1 MAKIIK
7 KMIPVIIDT
16 REQTPFT
23 FIGFPVTT
31 KPGTLHTG
39 DYSIAG
45 FEETICIER
54 KSLGDLASCMTIG
67 RERFERELERMRS
80 MECAAVI
87 VEEPF
92 LNVTK
97 GNYRSKL
104 NVKSFEQSILSL
116 MFRHKVPF
124 LFGQSRRHA
133 ETICFNCL
141 RHFYNQKLPEGL
153 KIPYREYVYSDVN

>member
-1 MAKIIK
+1 
-7 KMIPVIIDT
+7 MIPIVVDT
-16 REQTPFT
+16 REQNPFV
-23 FIGFPVTT
+23 FIGFQAST
-31 KPGTLHTG
+31 KPATLHTG
-39 DYSIAG
+39 DYSIKG
-45 FEETICIER
+45 FEEKICIER

-92 LNVTK
+92 CNITK

-104 NVKSFEQSILSL
+104 NVKSFEQSILSF
-116 MFRHKVPF
+116 MFRYKVPF

-133 ETICFNCL
+133 EVIAFNCL

-153 KIPYREYVYSDVN
+153 KIPYREYGK